1 MRTTRLEFFSDG
13 VFAIVITLLVIE
25 IRLPDRWIGAL
36 GQVLA
41 GLWPSYL
48 AFAISFIVVG
58 AIWINHHGMFLHIDK
73 TDNGFLL
80 LNVLQLMVIA
90 FIPFPTAVL
99 AESIAARSE
108 ITVATTF
115 YGATLVAVGLSVN
128 LMWWYAVRTGLLKK
142 QLSEAKVK
150 LLTRRF
156 LIGPASYAVA
166 TLVAL
171 VLPWAALA
179 IFVGINVYFLWPRWK
194 KKRSPARTT
203 LSHR

>member
-25 IRLPDRWIGAL
+25 IRLPERWVGAL
-36 GQVLA
+36 GPTLA

-48 AFAISFIVVG
+48 AYAISFIVIG

-99 AESIAARSE
+99 AQSIAARSGM
-108 ITVATTF
+108 TVATTF
-115 YGATLVAVGLSVN
+115 YGAALVAVGISVN
-128 LMWWYAVRTGLLKK
+128 LMWRYAVRNDLLKK
-142 QLSEAKVK
+142 NLPDEKVK

-156 LIGPASYAVA
+156 LMGPASYLVA
-166 TLVAL
+166 TLAAL
-171 VLPWAALA
+171 IVPWAALA

-194 KKRSPARTT
+194 KKRSPTRTPP
-203 LSHR
+203 SHR

>member
-1 MRTTRLEFFSDG
+1 MKTDRLEFFSDG
-13 VFAIVITLLVIE
+13 VFAIVITLLVID
-25 IRLPDRWIGAL
+25 IRLPQDWTNAL
-36 GQVLA
+36 GPTLVA
-41 GLWPSYL
+41 LWPSYL
-48 AFAISFIVVG
+48 AYAISFIVIG

-99 AESIAARSE
+99 AESIAAGSE
-108 ITVATTF
+108 IALATTF
-115 YGATLVAVGLSVN
+115 YGVTLVAVGLLVN
-128 LMWWYAVRTGLLKK
+128 LMWWYAVRGGLLKK
-142 QLSEAKVK
+142 NLGEAKVR

-166 TLVAL
+166 TSVAL

-179 IFVGINVYFLWPRWK
+179 IFVGINVYFLWPRWRNN
-194 KKRSPARTT
+194 RSPTPPSSYR
-203 LSHR
+203 